1 MEWIHSALDADRMLK
16 SIYYIRERNIM
27 KKLLKFVGYIVVSGM
42 AVISL
47 YLANL
52 FLMKPYSIDHY
63 LAKELTMGLLESP
76 EYMTYIGIFD
86 PYNAILKHNQKLSI
100 NTLADGE
107 EDYQDSLKHLSM
119 LKKYD
124 SETLTEVQK
133 VTQKIAI
140 FDTENSIDRFE
151 NFRFH
156 SYPFNQISGNH
167 LNLVEFMTDTHPV
180 RNYREASDYIKR
192 VRLIDESMKSD
203 LLWLEE
209 QKKLGIFAPQFVF
222 DHVIRQLNELLSYT
236 DDENP
241 LMQVF
246 IRKVSELEI
255 SPEKKEALFD
265 ELSAVIKSDVKPG
278 YELILQF
285 MESNYTNANPHHGA
299 WSQPNGDAYYT
310 SRLRSYTTTDYTA
323 EEIHQIGLSEVERI
337 SNRMKEIFMMLGY
350 EVNKPIGEMM
360 NDLNE
365 NPEFLYADTPDRK
378 EIVIADYNQMVKE
391 AEEDVRPYFERFPI
405 SPVEVRAVPEY
416 SEKTAAGGYYQAPSL
431 DGSRPGVF
439 YANLYDIKQ
448 TPTFGMRTLTFHEAV
463 PGHHFQIAL
472 NQENEKLTLYR
483 KMGYRTSAF
492 TEGWALYS
500 EQLAVEAGMT
510 KNLYDELGVLQ
521 SEMFRANRLV
531 VDTGMHF
538 KRWTREEAME
548 YMKKTTG
555 MSDTEV
561 RVEIERYIVWPG
573 QATSYKMGMLKILEL
588 REKAKKALG
597 EKFDIRKFHT
607 VVLDQGIVPLFVLED
622 IIDDWIMSY

>member
-1 MEWIHSALDADRMLK
+1 M
-16 SIYYIRERNIM
+16 N
-27 KKLLKFVGYIVVSGM
+27 KLLKYLGFGILSCVAI
-42 AVISL
+42 ASL
-47 YLANL
+47 YLVNL

-63 LAKELTMGLLESP
+63 LAKELTLSLLDAP
-76 EYMTYIGIFD
+76 EFMTYIGVFD
-86 PYNAILKHNQKLSI
+86 PFNSVLKHNQKLSI
-100 NTLADGE
+100 DTL
-107 EDYQDSLKHLSM
+107 EDAENDFQKTLQHLEM
-119 LKKYD
+119 IKKYN
-124 SETLTEVQK
+124 SENLTEVQK

-140 FDTENSIDRFE
+140 FDTENSIDRFQ

-167 LNLVEFMTDTHPV
+167 LNLVEFMTDTHPI
-180 RNYREASDYIKR
+180 RNYREATDYIKR
-192 VRLIDESMKSD
+192 VKLFDESLNSD
-203 LLWLEE
+203 LQWLGE
-209 QKKLGIFAPQFVF
+209 QRKLGIFAPKFVF
-222 DHVIRQLNELLSYT
+222 DHVIKQLMALLAYEDS
-236 DDENP
+236 ENP

-246 IRKVSELEI
+246 VRKVNELDI
-255 SPEKKEALFD
+255 DSAKKEALFK
-265 ELSAVIKSDVKPG
+265 ELSSIIETDVKPG
-278 YELILQF
+278 YKSILEYMEL
-285 MESNYTNANPHHGA
+285 NYDNANKNDGV
-299 WSQPNGDAYYT
+299 WSLPNGDAFYA
-310 SRLRSYTTTDYTA
+310 SRLRSYTTTDYSA
-323 EEIHQIGLSEVERI
+323 EEIHEIGLSEVARI
-337 SNRMKEIFMMLGY
+337 GERMKEIFISLGY

-391 AEEDVRPYFERFPI
+391 AEIDVKPYFERFPV
-405 SPVEVRAVPEY
+405 SPVEVRAIPEY
-416 SEKTAAGGYYQAPSL
+416 SEQTAAGGYYQAPSL

-472 NQENEKLTLYR
+472 NQENEDLTMYR

-500 EQLAVEAGMT
+500 EQLAVEVGMT

-531 VDTGMHF
+531 VDTGLHY
-538 KRWTREEAME
+538 KKWSREKAMD

-588 REKAKKALG
+588 RQKAKDVLG
-597 EKFDIRKFHT
+597 ESFD
-607 VVLDQGIVPLFVLED
+607 LFILED
-622 IIDDWIMSY
+622 IIDEWVAKS

>member
-1 MEWIHSALDADRMLK
+1 
-16 SIYYIRERNIM
+16 M
-27 KKLLKFVGYIVVSGM
+27 KKLLKYVGYLALSGL
-42 AVISL
+42 AVASL
-47 YLANL
+47 YLINL
-52 FLMKPYSIDHY
+52 FFMKPYSIDHY
-63 LAKELTMGLLESP
+63 LAKELTLSLLDSP
-76 EYMTYIGIFD
+76 EFMTYVGIFD
-86 PYNAILKHNQKLSI
+86 PFNAILKHNQKLSI
-100 NTLADGE
+100 DTLEDSE
-107 EDYQDSLKHLSM
+107 EGYQDTLKHLEI
-119 LKKYD
+119 LKSYNSD
-124 SETLTEVQK
+124 VLTDVQK
-133 VTQKIAI
+133 ITQKIAI
-140 FDTENSIDRFE
+140 FDTENSIDGFE

-167 LNLVEFMTDTHPV
+167 LNIVEFMTDTHPI
-180 RNYREASDYIKR
+180 RNYREATDYIKR
-192 VRLIDESMKSD
+192 VRLFDDSMKSD
-203 LLWLEE
+203 LVWLEE
-209 QKKLGIFAPQFVF
+209 QKKLGIFAPKFVF
-222 DHVIRQLNELLSYT
+222 DHVITQLKELIDFT
-236 DDENP
+236 DDNNP

-246 IRKVSELEI
+246 IRKVNKLEI
-255 SPEKKEALFD
+255 SNKKKEALYG
-265 ELSAVIKSDVKPG
+265 ELSKVIESDVKPG

-285 MESNYTNANPHHGA
+285 MESNYNQANKFHGV
-299 WSQPNGDAYYT
+299 WSLPNGDAFYA
-310 SRLRSYTTTDYTA
+310 SRLRSYTTTDYSA

-337 SNRMKEIFMMLGY
+337 GNRMKEIFILLGY
-350 EVNKPIGEMM
+350 EVDKPVGEMM
-360 NDLNE
+360 NELNE
-365 NPEFLYADTPDRK
+365 NPDFLYADTPDRK
-378 EIVIADYNQMVKE
+378 QIVIADYNQMVKE

-472 NQENEKLTLYR
+472 NQENEDLTLYR

-500 EQLAVEAGMT
+500 EQLAVEVGMT

-531 VDTGMHF
+531 VDTGLHY
-538 KRWTREEAME
+538 KKWTREKAMD
-548 YMKKTTG
+548 YMKRTTG

-588 REKAKKALG
+588 RQKAQDSLG
-597 EKFDIRKFHT
+597 EKFDIKKFHT
-607 VVLDQGIVPLFVLED
+607 IVLDQGIVPLFILED
-622 IIDDWIMSY
+622 IINQWIKSS

>member
-1 MEWIHSALDADRMLK
+1 
-16 SIYYIRERNIM
+16 M
-27 KKLLKFVGYIVVSGM
+27 KKLFKYIGYLAMSSF
-42 AVISL
+42 AVMSL
-47 YLANL
+47 YLVNL

-63 LAKELTMGLLESP
+63 LAKELTVSLLDSP

-86 PYNAILKHNQKLSI
+86 PFNAILKHNQKLSI
-100 NTLADGE
+100 DTLADDE
-107 EDYQDSLKHLSM
+107 SNYQDTLKHLEV
-119 LKKYD
+119 LKKYNPD
-124 SETLTEVQK
+124 NLTDAQK

-140 FDTENSIDRFE
+140 FDTENTINNFE

-167 LNLVEFMTDTHPV
+167 LNGVEFMTDTHPI
-180 RNYREASDYIKR
+180 RNFREATDYIKR
-192 VRLIDESMKSD
+192 VSLFDDAMKSD
-203 LLWLEE
+203 LIWLEE
-209 QKKLGIFAPQFVF
+209 QKKLGISAPKFVF
-222 DHVIRQLNELLSYT
+222 DHVIRQLKELIAYT
-236 DDENP
+236 DDNNP

-246 IRKVSELEI
+246 IKKVNALDI
-255 SPEKKEALFD
+255 STEKKEALFR
-265 ELSAVIKSDVKPG
+265 ELSLIIQSEVKTG
-278 YELILQF
+278 YELILQY
-285 MESNYTNANPHHGA
+285 METNYDQANPYHGV
-299 WSQPNGDAYYT
+299 WSLPNGDAFYA

-337 SNRMKEIFMMLGY
+337 GNRMKEIFILLGY
-350 EVNKPIGEMM
+350 EVNKPVGQMM
-360 NDLNE
+360 NELIE
-365 NPEFLYADTPDRK
+365 NPDFLYADTPDRK
-378 EIVIADYNQMVKE
+378 QIVIADYNQMVKE

-472 NQENEKLTLYR
+472 NLENEDLTLYR

-500 EQLAVEAGMT
+500 EQLAVEVGMT
-510 KNLYDELGVLQ
+510 KNLFDELGVLQ

-531 VDTGMHF
+531 VDTGMHY
-538 KRWTREEAME
+538 KKWTREEAME
-548 YMKKTTG
+548 YMKNTTG

-588 REKAKKALG
+588 REKAKEALG
-597 EKFDIRKFHT
+597 DKFDIRKFHT
-607 VVLDQGIVPLFVLED
+607 IVLDQGIVPLFILED

>member
-1 MEWIHSALDADRMLK
+1 M
-16 SIYYIRERNIM
+16 N
-27 KKLLKFVGYIVVSGM
+27 KLLKYLGYGILSCV
-42 AVISL
+42 AVASL
-47 YLANL
+47 YLVNL
-52 FLMKPYSIDHY
+52 FLMKPYSMDHY
-63 LAKELTMGLLESP
+63 LAKELTLSLLDAP
-76 EYMTYIGIFD
+76 EFMTYIGVFD
-86 PYNAILKHNQKLSI
+86 PFNSVLKHNQKLSI
-100 NTLADGE
+100 DTL
-107 EDYQDSLKHLSM
+107 EDAENDFQKTLQHLEM
-119 LKKYD
+119 IKKYN
-124 SETLTEVQK
+124 SENLTEVQK

-140 FDTENSIDRFE
+140 FDTENSIDRFQ

-167 LNLVEFMTDTHPV
+167 LNLVEFMTDTHPI
-180 RNYREASDYIKR
+180 RNYREATDYIKR
-192 VRLIDESMKSD
+192 VKLFDESLNSD
-203 LLWLEE
+203 LQWLGE
-209 QKKLGIFAPQFVF
+209 QKKLGIFAPKFVF
-222 DHVIRQLNELLSYT
+222 DHVIKQLMALLAYEDS
-236 DDENP
+236 ENP

-246 IRKVSELEI
+246 VRKVNELDI
-255 SPEKKEALFD
+255 DSAKKEALFK
-265 ELSAVIKSDVKPG
+265 ELSSIIETDVKPG
-278 YELILQF
+278 YKSILEYMEL
-285 MESNYTNANPHHGA
+285 NYDNANKNDGV
-299 WSQPNGDAYYT
+299 WSLPNGDAFYA
-310 SRLRSYTTTDYTA
+310 SRLRSYTTTDYSA
-323 EEIHQIGLSEVERI
+323 EEIHEIGLSEVARI
-337 SNRMKEIFMMLGY
+337 GERMKEIFISLGY

-391 AEEDVRPYFERFPI
+391 AEIDVKPYFERFPV
-405 SPVEVRAVPEY
+405 SPVEVRAIPEY
-416 SEKTAAGGYYQAPSL
+416 SEQTAAGGYYQAPSL

-472 NQENEKLTLYR
+472 NQENEDLTMYR

-500 EQLAVEAGMT
+500 EQLAVEVGMT

-531 VDTGMHF
+531 VDTGLHY
-538 KRWTREEAME
+538 KKWSREKAMD

-588 REKAKKALG
+588 RQKAKDVLG
-597 EKFDIRKFHT
+597 ESFDIRKFHT
-607 VVLDQGIVPLFVLED
+607 VVLDQGIVPLFILED
-622 IIDDWIMSY
+622 IIDEWLAKS

>member
-1 MEWIHSALDADRMLK
+1 
-16 SIYYIRERNIM
+16 M
-27 KKLLKFVGYIVVSGM
+27 KKFFKYIGYAVLSGL
-42 AVISL
+42 ALISL

-52 FLMKPYSIDHY
+52 FFMKPYSLDHY
-63 LAKELTMGLLESP
+63 LTKELVVGLLDSP
-76 EYMTYIGIFD
+76 EFMTYIGVFD

-100 NTLADGE
+100 DTLEEGE
-107 EDYQDSLKHLSM
+107 EDYKDNLKHLAM
-119 LKKYD
+119 LKKYNPESLSD
-124 SETLTEVQK
+124 VQK

-140 FDTENSIDRFE
+140 FSTENSINRFE
-151 NFRFH
+151 NFRYH

-167 LNLVEFMTDTHPV
+167 LGLVEFMTDTHPV
-180 RNYREASDYIKR
+180 RNFREATDYIKR
-192 VRLIDESMKSD
+192 VKLFDESLNAD
-203 LLWLEE
+203 LVWLEE
-209 QKKLGIFAPQFVF
+209 QKKLGIFAPVYVF
-222 DHVIRQLNELLSYT
+222 DHVIRQLNELIGYE
-236 DDENP
+236 DDSNP

-246 IRKVSELEI
+246 IRKVGELDI
-255 SPEKKEALFD
+255 DQQSKEDLASD
-265 ELSAVIKSDVKPG
+265 LSAVIQSDVKPG
-278 YELILQF
+278 YKLILEF
-285 MESNYTNANPHHGA
+285 MENNYVNANQHHGV
-299 WSQPNGDAYYT
+299 WSLPNGDAFYA
-310 SRLRSYTTTDYTA
+310 SRLRSFTTTDYTA

-337 SNRMKEIFMMLGY
+337 GARMKEIFISLGY
-350 EVNKPIGEMM
+350 QVNKPVGEMM

-365 NPEFLYADTPDRK
+365 NPDFLYADTPDRK

-391 AEEDVRPYFERFPI
+391 AEEDVRPYFERFPV

-472 NQENEKLTLYR
+472 NQENKDLTLYR

-531 VDTGMHF
+531 VDTGMHY
-538 KRWTREEAME
+538 KRWTREEAMD

-588 REKAKKALG
+588 RKKAQDALG

-607 VVLDQGIVPLFVLED
+607 IVLDQGIVPLFILED
-622 IIDDWIMSY
+622 IIDEWIETA

>member
-1 MEWIHSALDADRMLK
+1 M
-16 SIYYIRERNIM
+16 N
-27 KKLLKFVGYIVVSGM
+27 KLLKYLGYGILSCI
-42 AVISL
+42 AVALL

-63 LAKELTMGLLESP
+63 LAKELTLSLLEAP
-76 EYMTYIGIFD
+76 EFMTYIGVFD
-86 PYNAILKHNQKLSI
+86 PFNSVLKHNQKLSI
-100 NTLADGE
+100 DTL
-107 EDYQDSLKHLSM
+107 EDAENDFQKTLQHLEM
-119 LKKYD
+119 IKKYD
-124 SETLTEVQK
+124 PENLTEIQK

-140 FDTENSIDRFE
+140 FDTENSIDRFQ

-167 LNLVEFMTDTHPV
+167 LNLVEFMTDTHPI
-180 RNYREASDYIKR
+180 RNYREATDYIKR
-192 VRLIDESMKSD
+192 VRLFDESLNSD
-203 LLWLEE
+203 LQWLEE
-209 QKKLGIFAPQFVF
+209 QRKLGIFAPKFVF
-222 DHVIRQLNELLSYT
+222 DHVIKQLKELLAYEDS
-236 DDENP
+236 ENP

-246 IRKVSELEI
+246 VRKVNELDI
-255 SPEKKEALFD
+255 DSAKKKALFK
-265 ELSAVIKSDVKPG
+265 ELGSIIETDVKPG
-278 YELILQF
+278 YESILEY
-285 MESNYTNANPHHGA
+285 MKLNYDNANKNDGV
-299 WSQPNGDAYYT
+299 WSLPNGDAFYA

-323 EEIHQIGLSEVERI
+323 EEIHQIGLSEVARI
-337 SNRMKEIFMMLGY
+337 GERMKEIFIALGY
-350 EVNKPIGEMM
+350 EVNKPVGEMM
-360 NDLNE
+360 NELNE
-365 NPEFLYADTPDRK
+365 NPDFLYADTPDRK

-391 AEEDVRPYFERFPI
+391 AEIDVKPYFERFPV
-405 SPVEVRAVPEY
+405 SPVEVRAIPEY
-416 SEKTAAGGYYQAPSL
+416 SEQTAAGGYYQAPSL

-472 NQENEKLTLYR
+472 NQENEDLTMYR

-500 EQLAVEAGMT
+500 EQLAVEIGMT

-531 VDTGMHF
+531 VDTGLHY
-538 KRWTREEAME
+538 KKWSREKAMD

-573 QATSYKMGMLKILEL
+573 QATSYKMGMIKILEL
-588 REKAKKALG
+588 RQRAKDALG
-597 EKFDIRKFHT
+597 EGFDIRKFHT
-607 VVLDQGIVPLFVLED
+607 VVLDQGIVPLFILED
-622 IIDDWIMSY
+622 IIDEWIRKS

>member
-1 MEWIHSALDADRMLK
+1 MEWIHSALNADRMLK

-27 KKLLKFVGYIVVSGM
+27 KKLLKFVGYIVVSGL

-47 YLANL
+47 YLVNL

-299 WSQPNGDAYYT
+299 WSQPNGDAYYA

-622 IIDDWIMSY
+622 IIDEWIIS

>member
-1 MEWIHSALDADRMLK
+1 MS
-16 SIYYIRERNIM
+16 S
-27 KKLLKFVGYIVVSGM
+27 F
-42 AVISL
+42 AVMSL
-47 YLANL
+47 YLVNL

-63 LAKELTMGLLESP
+63 LAKELTVSLLDSP

-86 PYNAILKHNQKLSI
+86 PFNAILKHNQKLSI
-100 NTLADGE
+100 DTL
-107 EDYQDSLKHLSM
+107 EDDESNYQDTLKHLEV
-119 LKKYD
+119 LKKYNPD
-124 SETLTEVQK
+124 NLTDAQK

-140 FDTENSIDRFE
+140 FDTENTIDNFE

-167 LNLVEFMTDTHPV
+167 LNGVEFMTDTHPI
-180 RNYREASDYIKR
+180 RNFREATDYIKR
-192 VRLIDESMKSD
+192 VSLFDDAMKSD
-203 LLWLEE
+203 LIWLEE
-209 QKKLGIFAPQFVF
+209 QKKLGIFAPKFVF
-222 DHVIRQLNELLSYT
+222 DHVIRQLKELIAYT
-236 DDENP
+236 DDNNP

-246 IRKVSELEI
+246 IRKVNVLDI
-255 SPEKKEALFD
+255 STEKKEALFR
-265 ELSAVIKSDVKPG
+265 ELSLIIQSEVKTG
-278 YELILQF
+278 YELILQY
-285 MESNYTNANPHHGA
+285 METNYDQANPYHGV
-299 WSQPNGDAYYT
+299 WSLPNGDAFYA

-337 SNRMKEIFMMLGY
+337 GNRMKEIFILLGY
-350 EVNKPIGEMM
+350 EVNKPVGQMM
-360 NDLNE
+360 NELNE
-365 NPEFLYADTPDRK
+365 NPDFLYADTPDRK
-378 EIVIADYNQMVKE
+378 QIVIADYNQMVKE

-472 NQENEKLTLYR
+472 NLENEDLTMYR

-500 EQLAVEAGMT
+500 EQLAVEVGMT
-510 KNLYDELGVLQ
+510 KNLFDELGVLQ

-531 VDTGMHF
+531 VDTGMHY
-538 KRWTREEAME
+538 KKWTREEAME
-548 YMKKTTG
+548 YMKNTTG

-588 REKAKKALG
+588 REKAKEALG
-597 EKFDIRKFHT
+597 DKFDIRKFHT
-607 VVLDQGIVPLFVLED
+607 IVLDQGIVPLFILED

>member
-1 MEWIHSALDADRMLK
+1 
-16 SIYYIRERNIM
+16 M
-27 KKLLKFVGYIVVSGM
+27 KKLFKYIGYLAMSSFVVM
-42 AVISL
+42 SL
-47 YLANL
+47 YLVNL

-63 LAKELTMGLLESP
+63 LAKELTVSLLDSP

-86 PYNAILKHNQKLSI
+86 PFNAILKHNQKLSI
-100 NTLADGE
+100 DTLADDE
-107 EDYQDSLKHLSM
+107 SDYQDTLKHLEV
-119 LKKYD
+119 LKKYNPD
-124 SETLTEVQK
+124 NLTDAQK

-140 FDTENSIDRFE
+140 FDTKNTIDNFE

-167 LNLVEFMTDTHPV
+167 LNGVEFMTDTHPI
-180 RNYREASDYIKR
+180 RNFREATDYIKR
-192 VRLIDESMKSD
+192 VSLFDDAMKSD
-203 LLWLEE
+203 LIWLEE
-209 QKKLGIFAPQFVF
+209 QKKLGIFAPKFVF
-222 DHVIRQLNELLSYT
+222 DHVIRQLKELIAYT
-236 DDENP
+236 DDNNP

-246 IRKVSELEI
+246 IKKVNALDI
-255 SPEKKEALFD
+255 STEKKEALFR
-265 ELSAVIKSDVKPG
+265 ELSLIIQSEVKTG
-278 YELILQF
+278 YELILQY
-285 MESNYTNANPHHGA
+285 METNYDQANPYHGV
-299 WSQPNGDAYYT
+299 WSLPNGDAFYA
-310 SRLRSYTTTDYTA
+310 SRLKSYTTTDYSA

-337 SNRMKEIFMMLGY
+337 GNRMKEIFILLGY
-350 EVNKPIGEMM
+350 EVNKPVGQMM
-360 NDLNE
+360 NELNE
-365 NPEFLYADTPDRK
+365 NPDFLYADTPDRK
-378 EIVIADYNQMVKE
+378 QIVIADYNQMVKE

-472 NQENEKLTLYR
+472 NLENEDLTLYR

-500 EQLAVEAGMT
+500 EQLAVEVGMT
-510 KNLYDELGVLQ
+510 KNLFDELGVLQ

-531 VDTGMHF
+531 VDTGMHY
-538 KRWTREEAME
+538 KKWTREEAME
-548 YMKKTTG
+548 YMKNTTG

-588 REKAKKALG
+588 REKAKETLG
-597 EKFDIRKFHT
+597 DKFDIRKFHT
-607 VVLDQGIVPLFVLED
+607 IVLDQGIVPLFILED
-622 IIDDWIMSY
+622 IIDEWIMSY

>member
-1 MEWIHSALDADRMLK
+1 
-16 SIYYIRERNIM
+16 M
-27 KKLLKFVGYIVVSGM
+27 KKLFKYAGYLVLSGL
-42 AVISL
+42 ALVSL
-47 YLANL
+47 YLVNL

-63 LAKELTMGLLESP
+63 LAKELTMNVLDSP
-76 EYMTYIGIFD
+76 EFMTYIGIFD
-86 PYNAILKHNQKLSI
+86 PFNSILKHNQRLSI
-100 NTLADGE
+100 DTLEGSED
-107 EDYQDSLKHLSM
+107 DYQDTLNHLEM
-119 LKKYD
+119 LKKYNPNR
-124 SETLTEVQK
+124 LTEVQK

-140 FDTENSIDRFE
+140 FDTENNIDRFE

-167 LNLVEFMTDTHPV
+167 LNIVEFMTDTHPI
-180 RNYREASDYIKR
+180 RNYREATDYIKR
-192 VRLIDESMKSD
+192 VRLFDDSMSSD
-203 LLWLEE
+203 LVWLEE
-209 QKKLGIFAPQFVF
+209 QKNLGIFAPQFVF
-222 DHVIRQLNELLSYT
+222 DHVIRQLKELIAYT
-236 DDENP
+236 DGENP

-246 IRKVSELEI
+246 MRKVGDLEI
-255 SPEKKEALFD
+255 SSQKKDALFA
-265 ELSAVIKSDVKPG
+265 ELSNVIKSDVKPG
-278 YELILQF
+278 YKSIMQY
-285 MESNYTNANPHHGA
+285 MEMNYENANKHHGV
-299 WSQPNGDAYYT
+299 WSQPNGDAFYA
-310 SRLRSYTTTDYTA
+310 SKLRSFTTTDYTA
-323 EEIHQIGLSEVERI
+323 EEIHQIGLSEVKRI
-337 SNRMKEIFMMLGY
+337 GSRMKEIFILLGY
-350 EVNKPIGEMM
+350 EVNKPVGLMM

-365 NPEFLYADTPDRK
+365 NPDFLYADTPDRK
-378 EIVIADYNQMVKE
+378 EIVIKDYNRMVEE
-391 AEEDVRPYFERFPI
+391 AEEDVRPYFERFPV
-405 SPVEVRAVPEY
+405 SPVEVRAIPEY

-472 NQENEKLTLYR
+472 NQENKDLTLYR
-483 KMGYRTSAF
+483 KLGYRTSAF

-500 EQLAVEAGMT
+500 EQLAVEVGMT

-538 KRWTREEAME
+538 KKWTREEAME

-588 REKAKKALG
+588 RQKAQDALG
-597 EKFDIRKFHT
+597 KKFDIRKFHT
-607 VVLDQGIVPLFVLED
+607 IVLDQGIVPLFILED
-622 IIDDWIMSY
+622 IIDEWIASF